1 MKRTDEFREL
11 FAYNRWANQAILDA
25 AASLTDEQFARDLG
39 SSFPSVR
46 DTLVHVMSAEWV
58 WLSRWRGIS
67 PTAMPES
74 WKRLDLAG
82 LREQW
87 VELDA
92 ALRAFVD
99 ALSEPD
105 LDARVAYRNLAG
117 DPFSEPLAQ
126 LLRHVVNHST
136 YHRGQVTTMLR
147 QLGAQPPATD
157 LVRFYRATAPTI
169 SAG

>member
-11 FAYNRWANQAILDA
+11 FAYNRWANEAILNA
-25 AASLTDEQFARDLG
+25 AATLTEEEFVRDMG

-67 PTAMPES
+67 PTAMPEA
-74 WKRLDLAG
+74 WKTFG
-82 LREQW
+82 LPEVRAQW
-87 VELDA
+87 NELDA

-99 ALSEPD
+99 ALAEKD
-105 LDARVAYRNLAG
+105 LDAPVAYRNLAG
-117 DPFSEPLAQ
+117 DSFTEPLAQ

-136 YHRGQVTTMLR
+136 YHRGQVTTMFR
-147 QLGAQPPATD
+147 QLGHQPPATD
-157 LVRFYRATAPTI
+157 LIRFYRASAAPL
-169 SAG
+169 SAR